1 MNIDVKVDANKKVCP
16 MPAALT
22 RKALKKMK
30 SKEIMEII
38 GDFDPALENVITM
51 VAKNGGKVLEQEKK
65 ENFFRVVAEK
75 Q

>member
-1 MNIDVKVDANKKVCP
+1 